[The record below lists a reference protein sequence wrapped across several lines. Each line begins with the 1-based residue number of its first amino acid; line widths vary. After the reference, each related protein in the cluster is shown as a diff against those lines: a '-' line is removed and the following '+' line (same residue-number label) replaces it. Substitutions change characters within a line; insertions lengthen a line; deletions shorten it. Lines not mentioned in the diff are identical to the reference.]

1 MSYLLSDTV
10 LDVALNYLKNNV
22 TKVVLCEGAPANYS
36 DANTAN
42 GSGSGQKIAEV
53 TVDSTDFTTG
63 NGATDGR
70 KVTCQAQN
78 AVAVG
83 AAGDADH
90 IAWLDV
96 SNTALLVVTQ
106 LATARNGLTTADTVN
121 IPAHFAAIRDAVVA
135 S

>member
-10 LDVALNYLKNNV
+10 LDVSLQYLKDNV
-22 TKVVLCEGAPANYS
+22 TKVVLCQGAPANYS

-53 TVDSTDFTTG
+53 TVDSTDFTLA

-70 KVTCQAQN
+70 KVTCQAQS
-78 AVAVG
+78 AVTVG

-90 IAWLDV
+90 IAWLNV
-96 SNTALLVVTQ
+96 SGTALLFVTQ
-106 LATARNGLTTADTVN
+106 LTTARNGLTTADTVN